1 MGRPWGFMRTRETIL
16 LVEDD
21 SDDVLQLGLALKEA
35 GILNPLAVVSDGLEA
50 LDYLKG
56 EGNYSDRSKCPFPS
70 LILLDLHMP
79 RMNGF
84 EVLKW
89 LRQEPTLRHLP
100 VVVLT
105 ASAMLT
111 EVKTAYELG
120 ANSCLIKSTNP
131 IQLNQAIKDMAI
143 FWLQTCLLPD
153 AASLPAIQPPAQP
166 PQPPPPSAPPR

>member
-1 MGRPWGFMRTRETIL
+1 MRIRETIL

-35 GILNPLAVVSDGLEA
+35 GILNPLVVVSDGVEA
-50 LDYLKG
+50 LEYLKG
-56 EGNYSDRSKCPFPS
+56 EGKYSDRAKFPLPS

-79 RMNGF
+79 RLSGF

-89 LRQEPTLRHLP
+89 LRQHPALRHLP

-120 ANSCLIKSTNP
+120 ANSCLIKSSNP
-131 IQLNQAIKDMAI
+131 IQLNQAIKDMAV

-153 AASLPAIQPPAQP
+153 ANSLPPIQPTAQP
-166 PQPPPPSAPPR
+166 PQPPTPPSA

>member
-1 MGRPWGFMRTRETIL
+1 MRTLETIL
-16 LVEDD
+16 LAEDD

-35 GILNPLAVVSDGLEA
+35 GILNPLVVVPDGVEA
-50 LDYLKG
+50 LDYFKG
-56 EGNYSDRSKCPFPS
+56 EGKYSDRAKFPLPS
-70 LILLDLHMP
+70 LVLLDLHMP
-79 RMNGF
+79 HMSGF

-89 LRQEPTLRHLP
+89 LRQDQALRHLP

-120 ANSCLIKSTNP
+120 ANSCLIKSSNP
-131 IQLNQAIKDMAI
+131 IQLNQAIKDMAV

-153 AASLPAIQPPAQP
+153 AVSRPASQRPGQS
-166 PQPPPPSAPPR
+166 PQPPPPTPTSQ

>member
-1 MGRPWGFMRTRETIL
+1 MRTRDTIL

-35 GILNPLAVVSDGLEA
+35 GILNPLVVVPDGVEAV
-50 LDYLKG
+50 DYFKA
-56 EGNYSDRSKCPFPS
+56 EGKYSDRAKFPLPS

-79 RMNGF
+79 HMSGF

-89 LRQEPTLRHLP
+89 LRQDPGLRHLP

-120 ANSCLIKSTNP
+120 ANSCLIKSSNP
-131 IQLNQAIKDMAI
+131 IQLNQAIKDMAV

-153 AASLPAIQPPAQP
+153 ATSLPPIQPTGQTPQPPAP
-166 PQPPPPSAPPR
+166 PMPQ